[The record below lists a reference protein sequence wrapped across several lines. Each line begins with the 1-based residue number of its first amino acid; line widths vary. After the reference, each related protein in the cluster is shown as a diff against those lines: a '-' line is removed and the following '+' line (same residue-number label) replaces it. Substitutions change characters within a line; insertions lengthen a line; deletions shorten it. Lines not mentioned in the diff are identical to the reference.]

1 MVLWASIVRTSKIPG
16 TPTTPITE
24 LSRYWEVWEIVG
36 RWVPSPNCRIRKRP
50 VDTANDVT
58 TSQLLPTRYRM
69 WANQP
74 ETKEKSSNLHCNCKA
89 IATASPRSPPLRRP
103 SRCGQGARKYT
114 RTVTSLN
121 RRVARQGDF
130 LSPLHRCTSPTSSNA
145 LLPQTYHYRQ
155 PATHQGL
162 PRHYSSLILTAK
174 CGRSVFFS
182 MHQNQPVPPI
192 TFPWRSHPTWSKQT
206 KDRHHRNRTFTTRKS
221 TDWCSS
227 PTC

>member
-1 MVLWASIVRTSKIPG
+1 
-16 TPTTPITE
+16 
-24 LSRYWEVWEIVG
+24 
-36 RWVPSPNCRIRKRP
+36 
-50 VDTANDVT
+50 
-58 TSQLLPTRYRM
+58 M

-130 LSPLHRCTSPTSSNA
+130 LSPLHRCTIPTSSNA
-145 LLPQTYHYRQ
+145 LLPQTYHYRE

-182 MHQNQPVPPI
+182 MHQNRPVPPHHLPMAV
-192 TFPWRSHPTWSKQT
+192 TSNLKQAD
-206 KDRHHRNRTFTTRKS
+206 KGQVSQKQDFQDQKVHRLMFR
-221 TDWCSS
+221 
-227 PTC
+227 PHLLM